1 MKPSELY
8 ARPPKE
14 VWKDLWVLDGVYYHH
29 VPELEEIWPS
39 LELKKNEKAEIRVY
53 GYVNTG
59 TGRFWLLAGVYFDG
73 RPVMVI
79 QNAGRD
85 GDDHVARFV
94 TDPQA
99 YYDMVRYLAGFAGK
113 DPNKVIELVSP
124 DQDIHDLDSFYGES
138 L

>member
-8 ARPPKE
+8 ARAPAE
-14 VWKDLWVLDGVYYHH
+14 IWKDIWVLDGVYYHH
-29 VPELEEIWPS
+29 IPELEAIWHS
-39 LELKKNEKAEIRVY
+39 LELKKNEKVEIRVY
-53 GYVNTG
+53 RHMSTG
-59 TGRFWLLAGVYFDG
+59 TGRFWLLAAVYFDG

-85 GDDHVARFV
+85 GDDHVGRFV

-113 DPNKVIELVSP
+113 DPYKVIELVSP